1 MESKERSMQTRRE
14 AMSRGAVV
22 AASWID
28 DRGDRR
34 ADEATLR

>member
-1 MESKERSMQTRRE
+1 MQTRRE

-22 AASWID
+22 AVSWVG
-28 DRGDRR
+28 DRRDRR